1 MHICRDFIFRCGERE
16 EEARVHSAS
25 LLMFSSCPPS
35 FRLPRRHRRGT
46 EDFFVR
52 EVLFELTK
60 QPVVHAF
67 AQMHRCEIA
76 FEVIVRETLDEE
88 RSSWASRTQ
97 WTDQFDADD
106 DRWERLS
113 EVTNRN
119 TTFILG
125 SGMSDFVVG
134 PHDRY
139 APKRIHRCRILCR
152 SSLGPCHRN

>member
-1 MHICRDFIFRCGERE
+1 M
-16 EEARVHSAS
+16 
-25 LLMFSSCPPS
+25 
-35 FRLPRRHRRGT
+35 
-46 EDFFVR
+46 R

-88 RSSWASRTQ
+88 RSSWASRTE

-125 SGMSDFVVG
+125 SGTSDFFVG
-134 PHDRY
+134 SHDRY
-139 APKRIHRCRILCR
+139 APTRVHRCRIL
-152 SSLGPCHRN
+152 